1 LGKQRGS
8 GTAGQ
13 RGSRGGSESS
23 PVQQPF
29 RFPASQLPRFVD
41 LSHTIEHG
49 MTTYPGL
56 PAPIICDYLTREDS
70 RNHYADGVEF
80 QIGKIEMV
88 ANTGT
93 YLDSPFHRYRNGKD
107 LSQLSLDSLANL
119 DAVVVRVSP
128 GTGRAISRDVF
139 RKIKVEKKAVLVH
152 TGWDSHWR
160 TDRYLSGHPFLTRDA
175 AELLLDAGAVLV
187 GIDSLNIDDI
197 GDLSRPVHSIL
208 LGAEIPVV
216 EHLCNLGSL
225 PDGDFRF
232 FAVPVKV
239 AGFGTWPV
247 RAFGHVFPSS

>member
-1 LGKQRGS
+1 
-8 GTAGQ
+8 
-13 RGSRGGSESS
+13 
-23 PVQQPF
+23 
-29 RFPASQLPRFVD
+29 
-41 LSHTIEHG
+41 

-56 PAPIICDYLTREDS
+56 PAPIICDYLSREDS
-70 RNHYADGVEF
+70 RKQYADGVEF

-107 LSQLSLDSLANL
+107 ISQLSLDSLANL

-128 GTGRAISRDVF
+128 GTGRAISHEAF
-139 RKIKVEKKAVLVH
+139 RKIKVENRAVLVH

-175 AELLLDAGAVLV
+175 AEFLLDAGAVLV

-208 LGAEIPVV
+208 LGAEVPVV
-216 EHLCNLGSL
+216 EHLCNLKSL

-232 FAVPVKV
+232 FAVPAKV

-247 RAFGHVFPSS
+247 RAFGHVFPPN